1 MILKILSV
9 LFPTKETPVKTS
21 AELTPAKPDVSVG
34 EFWVLDRSDGSPWPA
49 VGPESKVQIIDVK
62 DGWVRYFINQTYPDN
77 RRPVKD
83 FTSIYKKQN

>member
-34 EFWVLDRSDGSPWPA
+34 EFWVLDRSDGSP
-49 VGPESKVQIIDVK
+49 
-62 DGWVRYFINQTYPDN
+62 
-77 RRPVKD
+77 
-83 FTSIYKKQN
+83 